1 MNILISNNRDYPIY
15 NQISEQIKKMVADNI
30 LKTGD
35 EILSYREL
43 AKILKVNI
51 TAVQKAYENLE
62 KEGIIKIDAT
72 GKYFIS

>member
-35 EILSYREL
+35 EIISYREL
-43 AKILKVNI
+43 ALILKVNI

-72 GKYFIS
+72 GKYFIA